1 MIINIEDRST
11 VDRNPY
17 DGTMDDRGVTAF
29 LISSHYRIYRHILLQ
44 LVVLLIT
51 INVFWYEPLQTVSFW
66 RRVGGCLAYFLS
78 MDAVIYTNL
87 HVLVPRF
94 LFKNRLG
101 SYVLAAII
109 TNLVVIT
116 FLSVTQGLLFEVILP
131 VRNPDG
137 FATFINAFSG
147 ILTMGFV
154 TAGTAAISL
163 FTHWLRYNLRI
174 DKLETTTMQTEQKF
188 HKNQIHPHFLFN
200 MLNNA

>member
-66 RRVGGCLAYFLS
+66 RRLGGCLAYFLS

-94 LFKNRLG
+94 LLKNRLG
-101 SYVLAAII
+101 SYVLAAITI
-109 TNLVVIT
+109 AK
-116 FLSVTQGLLFEVILP
+116 S
-131 VRNPDG
+131 
-137 FATFINAFSG
+137 
-147 ILTMGFV
+147 
-154 TAGTAAISL
+154 
-163 FTHWLRYNLRI
+163 
-174 DKLETTTMQTEQKF
+174 
-188 HKNQIHPHFLFN
+188 KNSRPKNKMCH
-200 MLNNA
+200 